1 MTDNCYICEN
11 KAEEDIAYVSGN
23 ADFAY
28 ATNRYVLKKGFFSSE
43 EIIICISCLKNLN
56 TLFGYDIADGSKHP
70 SKLKKETVY
79 YINDN
84 KKKIIDGDFTGLPV
98 CPNCKTTNQTLEIN
112 DCDTCG
118 LEFCTSCEIEYIYVK
133 ESGNLIP
140 DIVSDF
146 IIDNMLIC
154 PKCFENKVTIP
165 IIKLLKEKNIKMSIS
180 DIAAFIK
187 IDRGFVKWQLEEMY
201 KRQEIDFAGNGRYFT
216 LDRAK

>member
-1 MTDNCYICEN
+1 MTIKCYICEN
-11 KAEEDIAYVSGN
+11 KAEEDIDYLFEN
-23 ADFAY
+23 ADFSY
-28 ATNRYVLKKGFFSSE
+28 VTNLYVLKKGFFSSE
-43 EIIICISCLKNLN
+43 KIIICISCLKNLK
-56 TLFGYDIADGSKHP
+56 TLIGNDIADGNKHP
-70 SKLKKETVY
+70 LKLKKETVY

-98 CPNCKTTNQTLEIN
+98 CPNCKATKKTLKIN
-112 DCDTCG
+112 DCDTCS
-118 LEFCTSCEIEYIYVK
+118 LEFCTSCQIGYIDV
-133 ESGNLIP
+133 P

-154 PKCFENKVTIP
+154 PKCFEDKVTIP

-201 KRQEIDFAGNGRYFT
+201 KRQEIDFAGNGRYFI